1 MQKQLRDYQSWA
13 IEGNDRWPGINK
25 ALENHKSAICVMATG
40 LGKSVVMSKVMN
52 AWDRGNVL
60 VLAHRI
66 ELLDQ
71 MADHLAAELGYRP
84 SVEQG
89 PRGMDVDSMFA
100 AGHVVV
106 GSIQSMIT
114 ERRVEKF
121 RKNPFGLIAIDE
133 CHRATSPSYIKLI
146 EQYRSLD
153 PELRV
158 LGVTATPNRTDGT
171 ALGLV
176 FQSVAFNM
184 GICEGIDAGWLVD
197 IHQKFAIVESL
208 DLSKVP
214 LTKNEFGE
222 TDFQAK
228 ELEAL
233 LNQEGQLHAMSRPVL
248 DCTEKGDQAII
259 FTASV
264 AHAHLWAAVLNHYR
278 PGCAAAVDGTMGK
291 GEGGERTEAVRR
303 FKGGDLQ
310 FLLNF
315 NIATEGFDA
324 PRTAMVVMGRPTK
337 SQLVYTQALGRCTR
351 PLAGIVD
358 GLETPEE
365 RKDSIALSD
374 KPFAT
379 VLDFVGASRLGVVTA
394 SDVLGGNYDVDV
406 RDLADDIV
414 GASRNQN
421 VREAL
426 EKARTS
432 MLLAADEERRRPM
445 RNAIGEVTLAY
456 KITDAG
462 GFNGTGPGEKQGTS
476 RGGATDAQVAALV
489 NLGVNR
495 DTALGYSKRQAGV
508 VMDALRESRCTV
520 KQAATLR
527 KFGYDPDEYNVEG
540 ASAIIDAI
548 AANGWRRPND

>member
-1 MQKQLRDYQSWA
+1 MTQRTLRDYQTWA
-13 IEGNDRWPGINK
+13 IEGNDRHLGINR
-25 ALENHKSAICVMATG
+25 ALESHKSTVCVMATG
-40 LGKSVVMSKVMN
+40 LGKSVVMAKVLN

-84 SVEQG
+84 TIEQG
-89 PRGMDVDSMFA
+89 PRGMDIDSMFA

-114 ERRVEKF
+114 DRRVEKF
-121 RKNPFGLIAIDE
+121 RRNPFGLIAIDE
-133 CHRATSPSYIKLI
+133 CHRATSPSYVKLVD
-146 EQYRSLD
+146 QYRSLD

-197 IHQKFAIVESL
+197 IHQKFAVVESL

-214 LTKNEFGE
+214 LAKNDLGE
-222 TDFQAK
+222 TDFQQK

-233 LNQEGQLHAMSRPVL
+233 LSQEGHLHAMSRPVL
-248 DCTEKGDQAII
+248 DLTEDGRQAII

-264 AHAHLWAAVLNHYR
+264 SHAHLWSAVLNHYR

-291 GEGGERTEAVRR
+291 GEGGERTEIVKR

-351 PLAGIVD
+351 PLSGTVD
-358 GLETPEE
+358 GLPTAEE
-365 RKDSIALSD
+365 RKDAIAASE

-406 RDLADDIV
+406 RDLSDEIV
-414 GASRNQN
+414 GASRNAN
-421 VREAL
+421 VRDAL
-426 EKARTS
+426 EKARAS
-432 MLLAADEERRRPM
+432 LLLAADEERRRPM

-456 KITDAG
+456 KITNAG
-462 GFNGTGPGEKQGTS
+462 GFEGAPIGEKPSTS

-489 NLGVNR
+489 NLGVPQE
-495 DTALGYSKRQAGV
+495 TALGYSKKQAGA
-508 VMDALRESRCTV
+508 VMDSLRQSRCTV

-527 KFGYDPDEYNVEG
+527 KFGYDPSEFNADS
-540 ASAIIDAI
+540 ASETIDAI
-548 AANGWRRPND
+548 AANGWRKP